1 MSGDRI
7 SWEPESPQTAEG
19 ALTAPC
25 PPAQASCPSLKI
37 KIKMTLSGHQE
48 KWRYNYT
55 HAALAVQV
63 LLNYYTKL
71 DAQIWGL

>member
-1 MSGDRI
+1 
-7 SWEPESPQTAEG
+7 
-19 ALTAPC
+19 
-25 PPAQASCPSLKI
+25 
-37 KIKMTLSGHQE
+37 MTLSGHQE

-71 DAQIWGL
+71 DAQIWGLWRAVFWRLFPLLHSLAINQAHQAQNTAIKTHI